1 MLIVRQDG
9 DVVMNIDNISCIE
22 VNRMCPVDL
31 VAIVPRQFAKSLHYE
46 HERDEYFHRFYLG
59 TFSSEK
65 YAKAVLNTLVEAYE
79 RGARVFYIP
88 AREREKKC

>member
-9 DVVMNIDNISCIE
+9 KVVMNIDNISYIE
-22 VNRMCPVDL
+22 IDPLCPVCL
-31 VAIVPRQFAKSLHYE
+31 TAVVPRQFEKGFHYE
-46 HERDEYFHRFYLG
+46 HEHDEYFHRFYLG

-65 YAKAVLNTLVEAYE
+65 YAKAVLNTLVAAYE
-79 RGARVFYIP
+79 RGARVFRIP